1 MKKWIVSVVVVIIV
15 ALICVAGIT
24 LYKYDGTTLPS
35 EVQSGDVSNEIS
47 GEEIK
52 TIESKEILI
61 NAMNSKQTFIA
72 ESGEE
77 ILFNEFVL
85 PNEKTTA
92 ADKYTFVD
100 LDKDGVEELAVLTTA
115 DYGEYIVFRYEE
127 VSEKVY
133 GYLIGIRAFQEVKT
147 DGSFRGSSG
156 ADSHSY
162 LEMEF
167 ADNKMQIKTIA
178 VDDGMI
184 GEYKIN
190 GEDVTEEQID
200 EFVNAWNQKE
210 NVEWETELIEK

>member
-52 TIESKEILI
+52 TIEPKEILI

-77 ILFNEFVL
+77 ILFNEYVL
-85 PNEKTTA
+85 PNEKTTEA
-92 ADKYTFVD
+92 EEYAFVD
-100 LDKDGVEELAVLTTA
+100 LDKDGIEELAVLTTA

-133 GYLIGIRAFQEVKT
+133 AYLIGIRAFQEVKT
-147 DGSFRGSSG
+147 DGSFRGSNG

-167 ADNKMQIKTIA
+167 VDNKVQIKTIA

-190 GEDVTEEQID
+190 GEAVTKEKINEY
-200 EFVNAWNQKE
+200 VNAWNQKE
-210 NVEWETELIEK
+210 NVEWQTELIEK

>member
-52 TIESKEILI
+52 TIEPKEILI

-77 ILFNEFVL
+77 ILFNEYVL
-85 PNEKTTA
+85 PNEKTTEA
-92 ADKYTFVD
+92 EEYAFVD
-100 LDKDGVEELAVLTTA
+100 LDKDGIEELAVLTTA

-133 GYLIGIRAFQEVKT
+133 AYLIGIRAFQEVKT

-190 GEDVTEEQID
+190 GEAVTKEKINEY
-200 EFVNAWNQKE
+200 VNAWNQKE
-210 NVEWETELIEK
+210 NVEWQTELIEK